1 MKKYEKP
8 RLMALSLS
16 GNDMLCGGCTP
27 GSLSDL
33 DSDML
38 KFIKEQWDGLF
49 TSGESCP
56 IQGFPELEGYCKF
69 TLDNKL
75 FAS

>member
-27 GSLSDL
+27 GSLD
-33 DSDML
+33 DINGDML
-38 KFIKEQWDGLF
+38 EDIKKDWEILFSSLETDCMLSWDA
-49 TSGESCP
+49 
-56 IQGFPELEGYCKF
+56 LEGYCKF